1 MKSVWMVFL
10 GGGLGAVIRYGIS
23 SIQPLHGLR
32 FPWPTLMANV
42 LAALILGWALQL
54 DLKHTDPNK
63 YLLLA
68 TGFCGG
74 LSTFSTF
81 SMESIQLFQ
90 RGETFLGLLN
100 IVLNILLSFWAVWL
114 LAQQPS
120 ASE

>member
-1 MKSVWMVFL
+1 
-10 GGGLGAVIRYGIS
+10 
-23 SIQPLHGLR
+23 
-32 FPWPTLMANV
+32 MANV
-42 LAALILGWALQL
+42 LAALLLGWVLQL
-54 DLKHTDPNK
+54 DLKHTDPSK

-81 SMESIQLFQ
+81 SMESIHLFQ

-114 LAQQPS
+114 LAQQTS